1 MNDHNLDDLI
11 IDDAEPKSSKFKGVL
26 TITALIAIMLILG
39 IVFSKIVLKDPDEGK
54 NILEENNT
62 EMISPELTLQSTP
75 EIESM
80 PEPDTN
86 TSSIDEA
93 IAKSFQSEENT
104 TTTKVE
110 ELVKETVEIDDKKV
124 VQEVTEETVKNTV
137 ATTTV
142 TATSVAVVETVKKKP
157 SIQKPTTPK
166 KSTKPTKPSKPKATY
181 SNSHYI
187 QVGSFSKTP
196 SKRFLS
202 IIRNSGFKYKITPRA
217 ANGNKRLLIGPYRS
231 KQAAHNALPAVK
243 ELINKSA
250 FVVKK

>member
-124 VQEVTEETVKNTV
+124 IQEIAKETVKNTV

-142 TATSVAVVETVKKKP
+142 TDTSVAVVETVKKRP
-157 SIQKPTTPK
+157 LIQKPTTPK
-166 KSTKPTKPSKPKATY
+166 KPTKPSKPKATY
-181 SNSHYI
+181 SNSYYI

-250 FVVKK
+250 YVVKK

>member
-26 TITALIAIMLILG
+26 TIIALIAIMLILG
-39 IVFSKIVLKDPDEGK
+39 IIFSKIVLKDPDEGK

-80 PEPDTN
+80 PEPD
-86 TSSIDEA
+86 SIDEE
-93 IAKSFQSEENT
+93 IAKSLNSEENT
-104 TTTKVE
+104 TTSKVE
-110 ELVKETVEIDDKKV
+110 KLVQETVEIDDKKV
-124 VQEVTEETVKNTV
+124 IQEVAEETVNSTV

-157 SIQKPTTPK
+157 LTKKPTTPK
-166 KSTKPTKPSKPKATY
+166 KPTKSSKPKATY
-181 SNSHYI
+181 SNSYYI

-202 IIRNSGFKYKITPRA
+202 IIRNSGFKYKITPKA
-217 ANGNKRLLIGPYRS
+217 TNGTKKLLIGSYRS
-231 KQAAHNALPAVK
+231 KQAALNALPAVK

>member
-39 IVFSKIVLKDPDEGK
+39 IIFSKIVLKDPDAGK
-54 NILEENNT
+54 KILEENNT

-75 EIESM
+75 EIESI
-80 PEPDTN
+80 PEPDIN
-86 TSSIDEA
+86 DSAILDEIDTLGDE
-93 IAKSFQSEENT
+93 EENT
-104 TTTKVE
+104 TFKVE
-110 ELVKETVEIDDKKV
+110 EVAKETINVDEKKH
-124 VQEVTEETVKNTV
+124 TEESVEAIK
-137 ATTTV
+137 TTTV
-142 TATSVAVVETVKKKP
+142 TTTVAVVKAVKTTPPAKKTPTYKKP
-157 SIQKPTTPK
+157 KVTS
-166 KSTKPTKPSKPKATY
+166 SS
-181 SNSHYI
+181 SHYI

-196 SKRFLS
+196 SKGFLS

-231 KQAAHNALPAVK
+231 KQAAQNALPAVK